1 MRILWA
7 IYPSAF
13 VIYCGFST
21 KPVFWYSRSII
32 KWGWWSASSS
42 EVDLRELQRLGL
54 RVDCEANSWDL
65 GINHPGVAQ
74 QKRVVTPWISLDF
87 TTKQTVF
94 IILYLASVKKRKK
107 QKTKRA
113 SNSDGSWCNN
123 FHRLYLTD
131 GFLLTCKTWNI
142 TVSSVN
148 NSFIINVVGFYQV
161 VFFNRIIVE
170 FLGRRW

>member
-21 KPVFWYSRSII
+21 KPVFWYSQSII
-32 KWGWWSASSS
+32 KWIKWLGWWSASSS
-42 EVDLRELQRLGL
+42 EVDLRELQRLGFFGWTVKQTEL
-54 RVDCEANSWDL
+54 GFGHQSSWSCATK
-65 GINHPGVAQ
+65 P
-74 QKRVVTPWISLDF
+74 RVVTPWISLDF
-87 TTKQTVF
+87 TMKQTVF
-94 IILYLASVKKRKK
+94 I
-107 QKTKRA
+107 A

-123 FHRLYLTD
+123 VHRLFFFHRWI
-131 GFLLTCKTWNI
+131 FKLTCKTWNI

-148 NSFIINVVGFYQV
+148 NSFIVNVVGFYQV
-161 VFFNRIIVE
+161 VFFNRIFVE